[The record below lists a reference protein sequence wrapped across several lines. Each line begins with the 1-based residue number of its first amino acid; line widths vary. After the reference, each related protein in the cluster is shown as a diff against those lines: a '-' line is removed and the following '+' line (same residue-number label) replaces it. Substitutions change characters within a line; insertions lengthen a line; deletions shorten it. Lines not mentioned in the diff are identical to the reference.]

1 MSNEVRQCK
10 CLAIL
15 LQSFRF
21 INCCCSELH
30 HNNTT
35 DLKMPKYYFSM
46 VFIHLCRSLTSAF
59 CVCTV
64 ASVPT
69 SKHWIKSAQ
78 LSDIVKFRTR
88 VRFAILC
95 GATRKRSILGRS
107 VREVRDGC
115 LGQKSLR
122 RFENCKKSSSCC
134 CKLLYLVLFSVYF
147 LQFVHINNLKLICR
161 AHQLVHEGTNIM
173 FFTTHS

>member
-15 LQSFRF
+15 LQSFWF
-21 INCCCSELH
+21 INCCCSELY
-30 HNNTT
+30 NNSNTH
-35 DLKMPKYYFSM
+35 LKNHKFSM
-46 VFIHLCRSLTSAF
+46 DCIHFCRSLTSAF

-107 VREVRDGC
+107 VREVQDGC
-115 LGQKSLR
+115 SGQKSLR
-122 RFENCKKSSSCC
+122 RFENCKKSS
-134 CKLLYLVLFSVYF
+134 KLL
-147 LQFVHINNLKLICR
+147 LQVTIFGVIFR
-161 AHQLVHEGTNIM
+161 V
-173 FFTTHS
+173 FFTVRSY